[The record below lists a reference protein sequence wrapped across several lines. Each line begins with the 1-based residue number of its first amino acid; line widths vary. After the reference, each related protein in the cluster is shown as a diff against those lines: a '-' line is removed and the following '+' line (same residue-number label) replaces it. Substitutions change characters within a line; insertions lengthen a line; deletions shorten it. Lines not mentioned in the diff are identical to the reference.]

1 MAYNLNDVEN
11 WKSFQVNHLFKGGLV
26 IYIVLVY
33 GQAVPEYQKP
43 LWAILVVNVLQ
54 SFLRIKS
61 MRMASKSNLLSKN
74 VKPIV
79 EYMEREDQLA
89 GNQPVEPGEM
99 EGYRYIVAGEHKP
112 RNYVKRNRIKNA
124 SRSLFCSFAGGA
136 SRSLNGSFVVIED
149 PDFLTVDKIWRC
161 KGRLLQPPSER
172 ALRLRDVCLSMAL
185 CKMINRR
192 FLGCELYEAKLPKTR
207 DFVLKG
213 LLDGDTRYERAFRVI
228 EVELGFVYDL
238 YYTRYPY
245 LYRKVRY
252 FALCLPVTMVILCSW
267 LTYELFREHKD
278 PTNGKNAPLG
288 TTVALMAV
296 VTFLEAFQLYLHM
309 ASGWFKVALVRS
321 YVTKYNLQQMGR
333 IRRAIIDL
341 LLRLKTLGPW
351 EGKLGQYSLLQ
362 NYNAT
367 RRISKCVYYLT
378 LCLVDK
384 DKKGRNR
391 GKLVK
396 LSTQVK
402 KVVIDSLMG
411 TLESGGS
418 LTNGAQSLRNNRV
431 YGKLSWACNLHT
443 VAETI
448 LVWHIATTICKHE
461 FDAAPSDQDS
471 GQVSTASSLSQY
483 CAYLIAFV
491 PDLLP
496 GHSFD
501 SAAILDK
508 SIEDAR
514 TFAPLQGAKTMEE
527 KCRILMSN
535 SNSSEDLL
543 IIKGARLAREL
554 TEAIHD
560 SALRWRVLSE
570 FWAEMLLYVAPCDDS
585 KAQAHLEA
593 LARGGEFIT
602 HLWALLTHAGVLNRP
617 VNSSEAV

>member
-1 MAYNLNDVEN
+1 MAYNLHDVDN
-11 WKSFQVNHLFKGGLV
+11 WKSFQVKHLFKGGLV

-33 GQAVPEYQKP
+33 GRAVPEYQKP
-43 LWAILVVNVLQ
+43 LWAILLVNVLQ
-54 SFLRIKS
+54 SCLRIKS

-79 EYMEREDQLA
+79 EYMKREDQLA
-89 GNQPVEPGEM
+89 GNEPLEPGKM
-99 EGYRYIVAGEHKP
+99 EGYRYIVAGEHRP
-112 RNYVKRNRIKNA
+112 RNYVKRKRIKRA
-124 SRSLFCSFAGGA
+124 SRSLFCSFAGDA

-161 KGRLLQPPSER
+161 KGSLLQPPSER
-172 ALRLRDVCLSMAL
+172 GLRLRDVCLSMAL
-185 CKMINRR
+185 CKMINR
-192 FLGCELYEAKLPKTR
+192 
-207 DFVLKG
+207 
-213 LLDGDTRYERAFRVI
+213 RVI

-278 PTNGKNAPLG
+278 PSKGENAPLG

-296 VTFLEAFQLYLHM
+296 VTFLEVFQLYLHM
-309 ASGWFKVALVRS
+309 ASGWFKVALIRS
-321 YVTKYNLQQMGR
+321 YVTKCNLQQMGC
-333 IRRAIIDL
+333 IRRTIVSL

-362 NYNAT
+362 NYSAT
-367 RRISKCVYYLT
+367 RRISKCIHYLT

-402 KVVIDSLMG
+402 KVVIDSLI
-411 TLESGGS
+411 GS
-418 LTNGAQSLRNNRV
+418 KGRLTNGVKSLRNNHV
-431 YGKLSWACNLHT
+431 DGKLSWACNLST

-448 LVWHIATTICKHE
+448 VVWHIATTIYKHE
-461 FDAAPSDQDS
+461 FDAALAKGDKQMAAPSDQDS
-471 GQVSTASSLSQY
+471 GEVFTASSLSQY
-483 CAYLIAFV
+483 CAYLIAFE

-514 TFAPLQGAKTMEE
+514 SFTPLQAAKTMEE

-535 SNSSEDLL
+535 SHTNSSEAPL
-543 IIKGARLAREL
+543 IIQGARLAREL
-554 TEAIHD
+554 TEAIQD
-560 SALRWRVLSE
+560 SALRWRVLAD

-585 KAQAHLEA
+585 QAQAHLEA

-602 HLWALLTHAGVLNRP
+602 HLWALLTHAGVLNRSL
-617 VNSSEAV
+617 NGSEAV